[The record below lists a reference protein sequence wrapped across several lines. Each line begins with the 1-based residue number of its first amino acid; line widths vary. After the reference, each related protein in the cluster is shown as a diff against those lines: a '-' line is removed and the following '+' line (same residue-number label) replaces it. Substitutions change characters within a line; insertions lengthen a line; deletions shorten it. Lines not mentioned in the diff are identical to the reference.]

1 MHRVGY
7 IETSGAQRHLQS
19 FPVYRKVFSN
29 DPFSTISYRV
39 PIIYGSVNTTA
50 EPVPFPD
57 WLGFPTFARLSTAC
71 HHDRQERDTV
81 QSADS

>member
-1 MHRVGY
+1 
-7 IETSGAQRHLQS
+7 I
-19 FPVYRKVFSN
+19 SN
-29 DPFSTISYRV
+29 DHSSTVSYRV

-57 WLGFPTFARLSTAC
+57 WLGFPTFARLSAAC